1 MTRTLEV
8 VSGFLI
14 ALAIGVPAASHSQ
27 QQPETARTPD
37 KGEFVNMRGCVHGSL
52 LTSIRLDPATVSGS
66 LTGSNRYRMVGSKEI
81 RAQLK
86 KLDGKMVDVT
96 GHIRTEGNRAMVKSK
111 KAGKTTITV
120 GTASGVQSPL
130 QDSPI
135 ADATL
140 DVVGVELV
148 QTVCNAP

>member
-52 LTSIRLDPATVSGS
+52 LTSIRLDPATVSRDA
-66 LTGSNRYRMVGSKEI
+66 LAVRP
-81 RAQLK
+81 
-86 KLDGKMVDVT
+86 
-96 GHIRTEGNRAMVKSK
+96 TEV
-111 KAGKTTITV
+111 
-120 GTASGVQSPL
+120 
-130 QDSPI
+130 
-135 ADATL
+135 
-140 DVVGVELV
+140 
-148 QTVCNAP
+148 